1 MMRILVAISLI
12 ALTLSCAHKD
22 AGKGLNKSAG
32 RTKGSEK
39 EIALR
44 ESQESFDSTF
54 YIGYVDYFPETK
66 EFYTALYYH
75 EGHEY
80 PDEDL
85 LESRLDSVIILE
97 EDWGRERLPL
107 AEARKLLVLSGL
119 DTLYVFNRS
128 HQLISRSPFVRVE
141 YLWNGLESYF
151 IAVFASDG
159 NLQEQT
165 EELYGVSSAY
175 ASLMDHTFAELEV
188 KDRALNARLARELK
202 ISRFV
207 DCDMRHYRVTP
218 EETTYSVISAYSM
231 DSQSSFSY
239 LTALKGN
246 EVRVLNA
253 EIDNFHFLNI
263 LPVPIALNGRPLLL
277 ISAGYPSSDVIW
289 DYMAGWDGS
298 RYEAIDYN
306 RIHLRDILRNEPSG
320 AQLPEPF
327 TRMSLAGPRER

>member
-1 MMRILVAISLI
+1 MRILVAISLI
-12 ALTLSCAHKD
+12 ALALACAHKD
-22 AGKGLNKSAG
+22 AGKGLNKSSS
-32 RTKGSEK
+32 RNKGSEK

-44 ESQESFDSTF
+44 EGQDAFDSTF
-54 YIGYVDYFPETK
+54 YVGYVDYFPETR
-66 EFYTALYYH
+66 EFYTSLYYN

-107 AEARKLLVLSGL
+107 EEARKLLVLAGL
-119 DTLYVFNRS
+119 DTLYVYNRN

-151 IAVFASDG
+151 IAVFQSDG
-159 NLQEQT
+159 NLKEQT
-165 EELYGVSSAY
+165 EELYAVSAAH
-175 ASLMDHTFAELEV
+175 ASLLDRTFAELEV
-188 KDRALNARLARELK
+188 KDPALNDRLLKELN
-202 ISRFV
+202 ISRLV
-207 DCDMRHYRVTP
+207 DCDMRHYRVRP
-218 EETTYSVISAYSM
+218 EETTYSVISTYSM
-231 DSQSSFSY
+231 DSQRSLSY
-239 LTALKGN
+239 LTAFNGG
-246 EVRVLNA
+246 EVKVLNE

-289 DYMAGWDGS
+289 DYLAGWNGN

-306 RIHLRDILRNEPSG
+306 RIHLRDILRRAPNPPP
-320 AQLPEPF
+320 LPEPF
-327 TRMSLAGPRER
+327 TRMSFVRAGER